1 MDYQIREQMIAL
13 MPRLQRFAYSLTGTK
28 ADAED
33 LMQATCLRAIEN
45 IDKWV
50 VGSRLDSWM
59 YKMAQNIHKN
69 SLRHSGV
76 TQRHAQS
83 VTSEDERNHDGVR
96 DVTNRDTL
104 IRVSSSIENLPVDQ
118 RSVLLLVA
126 VEGFGYQE
134 AASILEI
141 PVGTVTSRLARARQ
155 ALSADIFGGKSDG

>member
-1 MDYQIREQMIAL
+1 MDYQIRQQMIAL
-13 MPRLQRFAYSLTGTK
+13 MPRLQRFTYSLTGTK

-45 IDKWV
+45 IDKWA

-69 SLRHSGV
+69 NIRHNSV

-83 VTSEDERNHDGVR
+83 VISEDENSHDGVGE
-96 DVTNRDTL
+96 VTNRDTL
-104 IRVSSSIENLPVDQ
+104 MRVSSSIDKLPTDQ
-118 RSVLLLVA
+118 RSVLLLVT

-134 AASILEI
+134 AASILDV

-155 ALSADIFGGKSDG
+155 ALTVDVYGQEV